1 MKIAAGS
8 FVVRATEPVERA
20 YLHSVIV
27 LYSEPSMRPPPSRA
41 VSIDRFFPH
50 TDGKSGTAKNE
61 EDKPKEVASTG
72 ALVNFS
78 SRN

>member
-27 LYSEPSMRPPPSRA
+27 LYSELSMRPPPSRA
-41 VSIDRFFPH
+41 VPIDRFFPH
-50 TDGKSGTAKNE
+50 TGGKSGTAKNE
-61 EDKPKEVASTG
+61 EER
-72 ALVNFS
+72 
-78 SRN
+78 SRRWPRTPARS